1 MEMKSQKGQALV
13 FTAFGLLILMG
24 IMGLAIDMGHLRS
37 VKRDMQTA
45 ADAAAIAAAGEID
58 YGDWNNAGLNAS
70 SKNGYANG
78 ANGVTVTITHPPATG
93 DPHAGNN
100 FYVQASVAQSVP
112 TYFAKI
118 FGIPTISM
126 TTKSEAAEG
135 GGTNCIFAL
144 NPSGTGLSVVALAAI
159 NSACGIVV
167 ESSGS
172 NAITCALLAAINAS
186 SIGVVGNV
194 GTFLCTINPT
204 PVKIKVPNPAD
215 PLATWAAAN
224 TPSSPPGS
232 CGTSTATPYF
242 GSNSRVTVS
251 GATTYLFHP
260 GTYCGGINF
269 AFGGKATFLPGLYI
283 LKSVNNAG
291 ATLNPAGLS
300 VDLGTTITGN
310 GVTFYNLGPGGA
322 ITFLF
327 SSFTSGGVNLVA
339 PTSGAYE
346 GVLFWQPSGN
356 TNAAQIIGTSS
367 FNTTLEG
374 SYYFPTATVNFAFSG
389 SVHYNILVAKV
400 INFAVFTFGSTTFNT
415 SGFTKD
421 YTTLADGSPVK
432 GQYGVLVE

>member
-1 MEMKSQKGQALV
+1 
-13 FTAFGLLILMG
+13 
-24 IMGLAIDMGHLRS
+24 
-37 VKRDMQTA
+37 
-45 ADAAAIAAAGEID
+45 
-58 YGDWNNAGLNAS
+58 
-70 SKNGYANG
+70 
-78 ANGVTVTITHPPATG
+78 
-93 DPHAGNN
+93 
-100 FYVQASVAQSVP
+100 
-112 TYFAKI
+112 
-118 FGIPTISM
+118 M
-126 TTKSEAAEG
+126 TTKAEAAEG

-194 GTFLCTINPT
+194 GTFICTINPT

-215 PLATWAAAN
+215 PLASWAAAN
-224 TPSSPPGS
+224 APTVGT
-232 CGTSTATPYF
+232 CGTSLASPYF
-242 GSNSRVTVS
+242 GSNSRITLS
-251 GATTYLFHP
+251 SATPTATFHP
-260 GTYCGGINF
+260 GTYCGGFQFNYG
-269 AFGGKATFLPGLYI
+269 AKATFLPGLYI
-283 LKSVNNAG
+283 IKSTNNSG
-291 ATLNPAGLS
+291 ATITSGLT

-310 GVTFYNLGPGGA
+310 GVTFYNYGPNGP